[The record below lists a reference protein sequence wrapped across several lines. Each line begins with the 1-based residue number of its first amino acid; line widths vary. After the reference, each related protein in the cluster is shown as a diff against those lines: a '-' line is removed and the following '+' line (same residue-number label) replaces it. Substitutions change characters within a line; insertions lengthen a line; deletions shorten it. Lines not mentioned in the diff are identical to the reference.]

1 MSDDDFQDSEPDFAE
16 ESQELQPRE
25 ELAVWLGEFM
35 SATMDADNLYR
46 NHFCNILAD
55 RIYEEFGYEGFCE
68 MMMVMDRKAGWISDI
83 ILENSDLD
91 DILFKKYGIYDKN
104 AMAKARAS
112 DSLSEM
118 NSKIWK
124 LRRKYAKQIADEL
137 MVVQATPGES
147 IDPGMPPPNN

>member
-1 MSDDDFQDSEPDFAE
+1 MSDDDFQDPDFTE
-16 ESQELQPRE
+16 ETPELQPRE
-25 ELAVWLGEFM
+25 ELAIWLGEFM

-55 RIYEEFGYEGFCE
+55 RVYEEFGYEGFCE

-112 DSLSEM
+112 EALSEM

-137 MVVQATPGES
+137 MVVQATPGDGS
-147 IDPGMPPPNN
+147 DPGLQPGD